1 MSHTTA
7 TFPMQIET
15 GETVV
20 VCVTIGVN
28 QIGNY
33 HATEIEVVNSTAE
46 LTPGD
51 RLEAERRMIDIC
63 EAADADDDLD
73 PRDYF

>member
-1 MSHTTA
+1 MITTA

-20 VCVTIGVN
+20 VFVRIAKDSLRGYFAESV
-28 QIGNY
+28 
-33 HATEIEVVNSTAE
+33 EVVNSTAE
-46 LTPGD
+46 LAPGD
-51 RLEAERRMIDIC
+51 RLKAERRMIDIC